1 MPGSEYY
8 DDYAERTS
16 PSVAKEQERLI
27 RLSDRNTKMNL
38 IGLNPDD
45 TADVELFLQMEA
57 RVLENKKRSLDPNVK
72 SVMNKYESRA
82 RVGFEKYKT
91 DTTRSDLSLQDWLTH
106 LQEELMDATIYV
118 ERLKQDLKD
127 V

>member
-8 DDYAERTS
+8 DDYADRTS
-16 PSVAKEQERLI
+16 PAVAKEQERL
-27 RLSDRNTKMNL
+27 SDRITKMNN
-38 IGLNPDD
+38 IGLDPYD

-57 RVLENKKRSLDPNVK
+57 RIAENKQRSLDPNVK
-72 SVMNKYESRA
+72 SVMNKYETRA
-82 RVGFEKYKT
+82 RFGFEKYKT

-118 ERLKQDLKD
+118 ERLKKDLKD

>member
-1 MPGSEYY
+1 MAGSEYY

-16 PSVAKEQERLI
+16 PSVSKPNERLI
-27 RLSDRNTKMNL
+27 RLSERNTKMNDM
-38 IGLNPDD
+38 GLDPYD

-57 RVLENKKRSLDPNVK
+57 RIAENKQRSLDPNVK

>member
-1 MPGSEYY
+1 MAGSEYY
-8 DDYAERTS
+8 EEIKNNNRLVKNDEYFWRMKER
-16 PSVAKEQERLI
+16 I
-27 RLSDRNTKMNL
+27 RKMNA

-57 RVLENKKRSLDPNVK
+57 RVAENKKRELDPNVK

-82 RVGFEKYKT
+82 RVGFEKYNT